1 MIWLLRKWFTC
12 PDPAKRHGQIP
23 GQRGNGLSGNG
34 NATIHQS
41 DGDGSCADLSSRLS
55 ERCFVTNPNNRV
67 FKVKQLKKIKFA
79 DHKLSSVMKG
89 ISFVTDGQNKKVAVQ
104 IELKVLERYDEQME
118 DLIDGI
124 IAESRRDEQQ
134 VPLNKVI
141 RNLKQ
146 AGKLK

>member
-1 MIWLLRKWFTC
+1 
-12 PDPAKRHGQIP
+12 
-23 GQRGNGLSGNG
+23 
-34 NATIHQS
+34 
-41 DGDGSCADLSSRLS
+41 
-55 ERCFVTNPNNRV
+55 
-67 FKVKQLKKIKFA
+67 
-79 DHKLSSVMKG
+79 MKG
-89 ISFVTDGQNKKVAVQ
+89 ISYVTDGQNKRVAVQ

-124 IAESRRDEQQ
+124 IAESRKDEQR